1 MAVSNI
7 GSNGK
12 GKEFKNFGTIN
23 FAPGDAEV
31 WKFIDRCDK
40 LKHRKREENIGRC
53 WNRYTCD
60 KCGFSY
66 EIDSSD

>member
-12 GKEFKNFGTIN
+12 GKEFRAFGTIN
-23 FAPGDAEV
+23 FLSKNSKVRKAIRKCE
-31 WKFIDRCDK
+31 K
-40 LKHRKREENIGRC
+40 LKHSRRETNIGRC
-53 WNRYTCD
+53 FNRYTCD

>member
-12 GKEFKNFGTIN
+12 GKEFRAFGTIN
-23 FAPGDAEV
+23 FTPANSEV
-31 WKFIDRCDK
+31 RKAIRKCDK
-40 LKHRKREENIGRC
+40 LKHQQRSENIGRC
-53 WNRYTCD
+53 FNRYICD